1 LELKTILQN
10 IIPEEV
16 MGTQLLVELITT
28 GEVREQITRE
38 NTILKEIMAEILSKI
53 KIMSIN
59 KQEIRR
65 ISSHQIINP
74 DIIQVRDIIEDI
86 ILCR

>member
-16 MGTQLLVELITT
+16 MITT

-74 DIIQVRDIIEDI
+74 DIIQVRDIIEDKI
-86 ILCR
+86 VCRTK